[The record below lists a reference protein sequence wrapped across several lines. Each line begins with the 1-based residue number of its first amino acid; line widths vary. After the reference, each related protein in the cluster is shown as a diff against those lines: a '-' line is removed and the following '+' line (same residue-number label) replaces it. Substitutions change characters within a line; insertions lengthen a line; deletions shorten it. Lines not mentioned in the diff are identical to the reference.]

1 MFAVSRF
8 RNLSS
13 AKKAY
18 LFFNF
23 VSTPFLRLSV
33 ITPQEPKIEMSV
45 FCSTALTITTEESER
60 VVLLLNNSFSYKLI
74 LDDYFDYGEFSPS
87 EVILVRA

>member
-1 MFAVSRF
+1 
-8 RNLSS
+8 
-13 AKKAY
+13 
-18 LFFNF
+18 
-23 VSTPFLRLSV
+23 
-33 ITPQEPKIEMSV
+33 
-45 FCSTALTITTEESER
+45 